1 MAEERREIPQM
12 SAPIHDYPIRD
23 EILWQFGPRLDGLDV
38 LEIGPGSG
46 YTAWKLAPKVGQM
59 AVADIS
65 NLRIDWALSY
75 VADFTKPGAQRTLGK
90 FDFIYSLDMLE
101 CVKIGEGS
109 QVFDNIRQCLNRE
122 GTALITFPNHSKF
135 PNNYPTLDQLI
146 YEMRIG
152 GIGADKFRI
161 STVELRGWAQF
172 WYKWGH
178 DVSMGILRD
187 LRKSE
192 SGMNYKTTWAF
203 KKRNKL
209 DRFKPL
215 IHGYWAILNA
225 IIKLG
230 GPAYRQKQIKGE
242 ILGKQILIRIFA

>member
-1 MAEERREIPQM
+1 M

-23 EILWQFGPRLDGLDV
+23 EILWQFGPRLDGLEV
-38 LEIGPGSG
+38 LEIGAGSG

-59 AVADIS
+59 VVADVADMSFGPKIM
-65 NLRIDWALSY
+65 SY

-101 CVKIGEGS
+101 CVPHILDE
-109 QVFDNIRQCLNRE
+109 QVFWNIRECLKLD
-122 GTALITFPNHSKF
+122 GQALITFPNHPKF
-135 PNNYPTLDQLI
+135 PNHYETIDQLI
-146 YEMRIG
+146 WAIRHG

-161 STVELRGWAQF
+161 TTVELRGWAQF

-178 DVSMGILRD
+178 DVPMGILRD

-192 SGMNYKTTWAF
+192 SGMNYEQTWAF
-203 KKRNKL
+203 KKRNSL
-209 DRFKPL
+209 DKFKPL

-242 ILGKQILIRIFA
+242 ISGKQILIRIFA

>member
-1 MAEERREIPQM
+1 M

-23 EILWQFGPRLDGLDV
+23 EILWQFGPRLDGLEI

-101 CVKIGEGS
+101 CVKIGEGA
-109 QVFDNIRQCLNRE
+109 QVFENIRECLKSM

-135 PNNYPTLDQLI
+135 PNNYPNLDQLI
-146 YEMRIG
+146 YEMRVG
-152 GIGADKFRI
+152 GIDYNQFRI
-161 STVELRGWAQF
+161 TTVELRGWAQF
-172 WYKWGH
+172 WYRWGH
-178 DVSMGILRD
+178 DVPMGILRD
-187 LRKSE
+187 LRKSD
-192 SGMNYKTTWAF
+192 SGMNYDETWAF
-203 KKRNKL
+203 KKRNTL
-209 DRFKPL
+209 ERFKPL
-215 IHGYWAILNA
+215 IHGYWAILNG

>member
-1 MAEERREIPQM
+1 M

-23 EILWQFGPRLDGLDV
+23 EILWQFGPRMDGLEV
-38 LEIGPGSG
+38 LEIGAGSG
-46 YTAWKLAPKVGQM
+46 YTAWKLAPRVREM
-59 AVADIS
+59 AVADIAD
-65 NLRIDWALSY
+65 LQFCWGKVMSY

-101 CVKIGEGS
+101 CVKIGEGP
-109 QVFDNIRQCLNRE
+109 QVFENIRQCLNRE

-135 PNNYPTLDQLI
+135 PNSYENLDQLI
-146 YEMRIG
+146 YEMRVG

-172 WYKWGH
+172 WYRWGH
-178 DVSMGILRD
+178 DVPMGILRD
-187 LRKSE
+187 LRKGE
-192 SGMNYKTTWAF
+192 SGMNYEQTWAF
-203 KKRNKL
+203 KKRNTL
-209 DRFKPL
+209 DKFKPL

-242 ILGKQILIRIFA
+242 ILGKQVLIRIFA

>member
-1 MAEERREIPQM
+1 MS

-46 YTAWKLAPKVGQM
+46 YTAWKLAPRVEQM
-59 AVADIS
+59 VVADIS
-65 NLRIDWALSY
+65 SLPRIDWVLSY
-75 VADFTKPGAQRTLGK
+75 QADFTKPGAQRTLGK

-101 CVKIGEGS
+101 CVKIGEGA
-109 QVFDNIRQCLNRE
+109 QVFENIRECLKSM
-122 GTALITFPNHSKF
+122 GTALVTFPNHSKF
-135 PNNYPTLDQLI
+135 PNKYENVNQLI
-146 YEMRIG
+146 YEMRVG
-152 GIGADKFRI
+152 GIDYNQFRI
-161 STVELRGWAQF
+161 TTVELRGWAQF

-178 DVSMGILRD
+178 DVPMGILRD

-192 SGMNYKTTWAF
+192 SSMNYEQTWAF

-209 DRFKPL
+209 DKFKTI
-215 IHGYWAILNA
+215 IHGYWSILNA

-242 ILGKQILIRIFA
+242 ISGKQILIRIFA